1 VSAELVNIGILGG
14 SFDPI
19 HFGHIKPSISLAEQF
34 NLQKIRLIP
43 CKVSPFKD
51 KTHASA
57 QDRWNMISVVAG
69 SSDLFVAD
77 ARELKRDTPSYTYLS
92 LLELADEYAGK
103 AKLFF
108 IIGGDALNDLPKW
121 YEAEKIMQ
129 LCHVL
134 VAPRQGFELTKDPEK
149 LKWLNRYLCDDKSLL
164 EKSIYGHIYIT
175 DTELVEVSST
185 QIRQTIKSGEQPRYL
200 VPGGVWNYIRRNQ
213 LYANAL

>member
-1 VSAELVNIGILGG
+1 MSAELINIGILGG

-34 NLQKIRLIP
+34 NLQIIRLIP

-77 ARELKRDTPSYTYLS
+77 ARELQRETPSYTYLS
-92 LLELADEYAGK
+92 LRELADEYAGK

-121 YEAEKIMQ
+121 YEAEKILQ

-149 LKWLNRYLCDDKSLL
+149 LQWLKRYLCDDKSLL
-164 EKSIYGHIYIT
+164 ENSNYGHIYIT
-175 DTELVEVSST
+175 DTELIEVSST
-185 QIRQTIKSGEQPRYL
+185 QIRQTIKSGDQPRYL
-200 VPGGVWNYIRRNQ
+200 LPGGVWNYIRRNQ
-213 LYANAL
+213 LYVNAL